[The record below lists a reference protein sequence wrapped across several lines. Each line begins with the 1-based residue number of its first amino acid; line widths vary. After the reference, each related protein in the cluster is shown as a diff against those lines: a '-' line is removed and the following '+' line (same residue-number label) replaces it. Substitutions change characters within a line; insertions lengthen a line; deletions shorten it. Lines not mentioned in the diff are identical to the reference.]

1 MLQEVGS
8 NLASKSVVLLT
19 AGLAICAGLSL
30 SVAQTQIL
38 APKLGDA
45 APEIKLAKLL
55 QAPDGAATDWKSL
68 KGKVVVVEFWATW
81 CSPCMPA
88 ITHLN
93 ELAEKFKDQPVQF
106 ISITDEDEATITQ
119 FLKQKP
125 IRGWV
130 GLDTEGAAPK
140 VYQPRVIPHTVIIG
154 QDGRIAAITEPK
166 NVTAEAISDL
176 LAGKRIELPLKESI
190 TADLD
195 WNKKAEA
202 KTDTKTEATTEAEPV
217 LQIIIKPSQAAS
229 GGTSVQPGKITD
241 DGMVFLN
248 FITIAYRTQLHRII
262 NHIPESKEVYK
273 VSVVMPKGREEAI
286 YPVFQQAEEAFF
298 GIRTRREIQEV
309 DAFAL
314 QASAGKAA
322 SLRASQAP
330 KAQAWF
336 GRGRIHAEK
345 QRLTQLAQTLE
356 NFLGRPVVDET
367 GLTGEYDW
375 DLPYNNVD
383 ESLLL
388 NAMRDQLGLDVA
400 PVKRMIEMLVVEKAE
415 PTKRSQ

>member
-1 MLQEVGS
+1 
-8 NLASKSVVLLT
+8 
-19 AGLAICAGLSL
+19 
-30 SVAQTQIL
+30 
-38 APKLGDA
+38 
-45 APEIKLAKLL
+45 
-55 QAPDGAATDWKSL
+55 
-68 KGKVVVVEFWATW
+68 
-81 CSPCMPA
+81 
-88 ITHLN
+88 
-93 ELAEKFKDQPVQF
+93 
-106 ISITDEDEATITQ
+106 
-119 FLKQKP
+119 
-125 IRGWV
+125 
-130 GLDTEGAAPK
+130 
-140 VYQPRVIPHTVIIG
+140 
-154 QDGRIAAITEPK
+154 
-166 NVTAEAISDL
+166 
-176 LAGKRIELPLKESI
+176 
-190 TADLD
+190 
-195 WNKKAEA
+195 
-202 KTDTKTEATTEAEPV
+202 
-217 LQIIIKPSQAAS
+217 
-229 GGTSVQPGKITD
+229 
-241 DGMVFLN
+241 
-248 FITIAYRTQLHRII
+248 YRTQLHRII

-400 PVKRMIEMLVVEKAE
+400 PVKRMIEMLVV
-415 PTKRSQ
+415 

>member
-1 MLQEVGS
+1 MLQKMWS
-8 NLASKSVVLLT
+8 NLARKSVVLLA
-19 AGLAICAGLSL
+19 AGLALCAGSSL
-30 SVAQTQIL
+30 SVAQTQVS
-38 APKLGDA
+38 APRLGDA

-55 QAPDGAATDWKSL
+55 QAPDGAAADWKSL

-130 GLDTEGAAPK
+130 GLDTEGAASK
-140 VYQPRVIPHTVIIG
+140 AYQPRVIPHTVIVG
-154 QDGRIAAITEPK
+154 RDGRIAAITEPK

-176 LAGKRIELPLKESI
+176 LAGKHIELPLKDSI
-190 TADLD
+190 IADLD
-195 WNKKAEA
+195 WDKKAEA
-202 KTDTKTEATTEAEPV
+202 KTDEAATEAEPV
-217 LQIIIKPSQAAS
+217 LQVIIKPSRAAS
-229 GGTSVQPGKITD
+229 GGTSVRPGKITG

-248 FITIAYRTQLHRII
+248 FITVAYRTQLHRII

-286 YPVFQQAEEAFF
+286 YPVFQQAVEAFF
-298 GIRTRREIQEV
+298 GIRTRRQMREV

-314 QASAGKAA
+314 RAPAGKAA
-322 SLRASQAP
+322 RLRASQAP
-330 KAQAWF
+330 KAQARF
-336 GRGRIHAEK
+336 GGGRIHAEK
-345 QRLTQLAQTLE
+345 QRLTHLAQTLE

-367 GLTGEYDW
+367 GLTDEYDW
-375 DLPYNNVD
+375 DLPYNYAD
-383 ESLLL
+383 KSLLL
-388 NAMRDQLGLDVA
+388 NAMRDQLGLEVA
-400 PVKRMIEMLVVEKAE
+400 PVKRTIEMLVVEKAE
-415 PTKRSQ
+415 PTKLSQ

>member
-1 MLQEVGS
+1 MLQEMGS
-8 NLASKSVVLLT
+8 NLVSKSVILLA

-30 SVAQTQIL
+30 SVAQAQIS
-38 APKLGDA
+38 APKLGGA
-45 APEIKLAKLL
+45 APEIKLAKIL
-55 QAPDGAATDWKSL
+55 QAPDGATTDWKSL

-130 GLDTEGAAPK
+130 GLDTEGAASK

-154 QDGRIAAITEPK
+154 RDGRIAAITEPK

-176 LAGKRIELPLKESI
+176 LAGKRIEASLKESI

-195 WNKKAEA
+195 WDKKEEA
-202 KTDTKTEATTEAEPV
+202 KTDTKTEAATEAGPV
-217 LQIIIKPSQAAS
+217 LQIIIKSSQAAS
-229 GGTSVQPGKITD
+229 GGTSVGPGKITG

-248 FITIAYRTQLHRII
+248 FITTAYRTRLHWII

-286 YPVFQQAEEAFF
+286 YPVYQQAVEAFF
-298 GIRTRREIQEV
+298 GIRTRREIREV

-314 QASAGKAA
+314 QRARQRACALLRRQKRKPGLGAAGFT
-322 SLRASQAP
+322 P
-330 KAQAWF
+330 K
-336 GRGRIHAEK
+336 
-345 QRLTQLAQTLE
+345 
-356 NFLGRPVVDET
+356 
-367 GLTGEYDW
+367 
-375 DLPYNNVD
+375 NN
-383 ESLLL
+383 
-388 NAMRDQLGLDVA
+388 A
-400 PVKRMIEMLVVEKAE
+400 
-415 PTKRSQ
+415 